1 MNREQFMKLIPKPK
15 NQEVIVYDVN
25 LKDLLDVNVFEE
37 YKATLNEYKQKKE
50 TYDLLDIEINQYLE
64 IINKA
69 YLYDTSWGESDYINM
84 LQNEKKTYSTL
95 YRSIKQIEDKISISK
110 KKLKVIE
117 EKINIQ
123 TITDKK
129 NIEKKLESLDAN
141 IEKNKNLYFKQKDK
155 LNELKNDLS
164 YINHLIQ
171 DAYKDKEFINKMKED
186 LKNDTFICEYCGTK
200 IKSHGENSHLAKRIQ
215 RNLINNDK
223 QIANL
228 NSRKEKTELEIAGL
242 ENEFKKVKEQL
253 NNDIQIKK
261 QGNNIYIKKSTEVLK
276 LEGLRTKTIND
287 IATLEKSLKKQPHYN
302 SDAFN
307 NIKDKISKLELSL
320 DNLHKIKVSKTNIQD
335 KINQYDSL
343 KKELSD
349 IESKLKSYVNF
360 IRIYYKIYEQKLN
373 LLFGNGIKFKLYE
386 IDNYEVK
393 EVLKIYYNNI
403 EYEYLDNKAKNSVN
417 KILLRNLYENI

>member
-287 IATLEKSLKKQPHYN
+287 ITTLEKSLKKQPHYS

-320 DNLHKIKVSKTNIQD
+320 DNLHKIKVAKTNIQD